1 MKKQTVSDFNQARS
15 KVARDIEA
23 VINDTE
29 ILIKAAAE
37 VPGEGYKLARGKFE
51 EKLESAR
58 ARLEGALQPAVD
70 QARRTAAAADGYVHG
85 NPWAVIG
92 AAAAAGLLIGFL
104 LSRR

>member
-1 MKKQTVSDFNQARS
+1 MKNQTVNEFHRARS

-23 VINDTE
+23 VIDDTE

-58 ARLEGALQPAVD
+58 ARLTGVLQPAVD

-85 NPWAVIG
+85 NPWAMIG

-104 LSRR
+104 AARR